1 MKHTLSAAVS
11 LAVALL
17 FFSHLAG
24 AQSAHEEKYVLI
36 GTTSKT
42 VGYMGPWVAKVKG
55 FFQAEGV
62 RVDIPILRS
71 ATTGIQAL
79 VGGSTQFDA
88 TTTDAMMTAV
98 DKGQELELIGGI
110 INGATYRLVATK
122 KFHSFKD
129 LKGATIGVSSLTSGS
144 TVLLRLMLEK
154 NGIHYPRDFTLLSV
168 GGTPERLAA
177 IESGRLDAT
186 LLAAPLSYKA
196 VDMGYTKIG
205 DVYEYVN
212 HYELSGLAVTKRWAR
227 DNPET
232 VRKVLRGLI
241 RGFQWLHQNIDEAIA
256 FISSELKLE
265 RRYAAA
271 GWEEYT
277 RSNAWPSKGDV
288 DVEGVKTQ
296 IQILAQ
302 TNNSSGPLPPAEK
315 YINLNYL
322 KTAQKELGM

>member
-1 MKHTLSAAVS
+1 MKDVTRVLLAA
-11 LAVALL
+11 LALL
-17 FFSHLAG
+17 FWSHAAS
-24 AQSAHEEKYVLI
+24 AQSSRDEKYVLI

-79 VGGSTQFDA
+79 IGGSTQFDA

-110 INGATYRLVATK
+110 INGATYRLVASKT
-122 KFHSFKD
+122 FQTFKD
-129 LKGATIGVSSLTSGS
+129 LKGAVIGVSSLTSGS
-144 TVLLRLMLEK
+144 TLLLRLMLEK
-154 NGIHYPRDFTLLSV
+154 NGIHYPRDFTLLNV

-177 IESGRLDAT
+177 LESGRLDAT

-196 VDMGYTKIG
+196 VDMGYNRIG

-212 HYELSGLAVTKRWAR
+212 HYELSGLAVSKRWAR
-227 DNPET
+227 ENPET
-232 VRKVLRGLI
+232 VKKVLRGLI
-241 RGFQWLHQNIDEAIA
+241 RGFQWLHQNKDEAIA
-256 FISSELKLE
+256 FISSELKIE

-277 RSNAWPSKGDV
+277 RSKAWPPKADV

-302 TNNSSGPLPPAEK
+302 GQSAGGLLPPAEK

-322 KTAQKELGM
+322 KAAQKELGM